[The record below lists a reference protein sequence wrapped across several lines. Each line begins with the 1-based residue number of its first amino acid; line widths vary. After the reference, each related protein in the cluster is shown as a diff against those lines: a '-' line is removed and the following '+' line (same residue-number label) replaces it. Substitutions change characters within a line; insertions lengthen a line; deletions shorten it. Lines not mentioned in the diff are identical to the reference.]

1 MQIQILPRCKIGKQ
15 LCTVDVPVHGMNNAS
30 ISLIKLIS
38 DGIYEEIIA
47 CAFLSQTSLSSSER
61 KRVSSC
67 KKKRFWNYM
76 SGDIG
81 IIYLK
86 KEPANNYILV
96 IYIYSIYNYIYI
108 DGNA

>member
-1 MQIQILPRCKIGKQ
+1 
-15 LCTVDVPVHGMNNAS
+15 
-30 ISLIKLIS
+30 
-38 DGIYEEIIA
+38 
-47 CAFLSQTSLSSSER
+47 
-61 KRVSSC
+61 
-67 KKKRFWNYM
+67 M
-76 SGDIG
+76 SGDAG